1 MADADTR
8 PARQRLADKID
19 INMTPM
25 IDIVFQLLAFFIM
38 TLKIVQPEGD
48 FDVRM
53 PLGAAA
59 AAAPDEEQIPPI
71 RIRLTAGETG
81 LGGIEMNG
89 TPVASFEELQ
99 ERVIALVGL
108 DSGPNSIADKTEV
121 ELDCDEQ
128 LPYEYVVNA
137 ISAVSGTVQ
146 DGQIIELVKKIKFA
160 PPRDN
165 S

>member
-53 PLGAAA
+53 PLEPPLPRLPTRSRSHRSASASPPVRPGSAA
-59 AAAPDEEQIPPI
+59 
-71 RIRLTAGETG
+71 
-81 LGGIEMNG
+81 
-89 TPVASFEELQ
+89 S
-99 ERVIALVGL
+99 
-108 DSGPNSIADKTEV
+108 K
-121 ELDCDEQ
+121 
-128 LPYEYVVNA
+128 
-137 ISAVSGTVQ
+137 
-146 DGQIIELVKKIKFA
+146 
-160 PPRDN
+160 
-165 S
+165 